1 MSPTKDFYKILGVD
15 RKATKEQIKKAHKKM
30 AKTYHP
36 DVNKSPEAEKKF
48 KEIQEAYEVLSN
60 EESRANYDQYG
71 DSWQDR
77 GRAQQGGYEDFGQ
90 AGGFNFNGQ
99 NWGGTSGGATYQT
112 GESDYGDLFS
122 QFFGGAAG
130 RGGPAGGG
138 FFTNEDRFGTEQV
151 DEEASLLLTLEE
163 ITKGG
168 KVRVQV
174 QGKEIGVTLPASISD
189 GQRIRLKGMGGTYR
203 NGSKGDLYITLKFK
217 PDPVFVVD
225 GFNLTARLEAAP
237 WHVALGTEAK
247 VKLPD
252 GGMLNVK
259 VPAGIS
265 TGQKLRVTGKGL
277 RKPDGSFGDLYV
289 AVQVTVPK
297 ASSEKVQQ
305 LYRELAQEQS
315 FEPKFMTL

>member
-60 EESRANYDQYG
+60 EETRAQYDQHG
-71 DSWQDR
+71 ESWRDR
-77 GRAQQGGYEDFGQ
+77 GRAQQAGYEDFGQ

-99 NWGGTSGGATYQT
+99 SWGGTSGSTRYQT
-112 GESDYGDLFS
+112 GESDYGDLFN
-122 QFFGGAAG
+122 QFFGGAAS
-130 RGGPAGGG
+130 RGGPGGSG
-138 FFTNEDRFGTEQV
+138 YFSTDDRFGAEQM

-163 ITKGG
+163 IMKGG
-168 KVRVQV
+168 KVRVHV
-174 QGKEIGVTLPASISD
+174 QGKEIGVTLPASIVD
-189 GQRIRLKGMGGTYR
+189 GQRIRLKGMGGTYS
-203 NGSKGDLYITLKFK
+203 NGTKGDLYVTLQLK
-217 PDPVFVVD
+217 PDPIFTVD
-225 GFNLTARLEAAP
+225 GFNLTARLEVAP

-277 RKPDGSFGDLYV
+277 RKPDGFGDLYV
-289 AVQVTVPK
+289 SVQVTVPK

-315 FEPKFMTL
+315 FEPKFIG